1 MDNNTQETGVYSD
14 GRIAIIDKIKDI
26 NQPKSVK
33 IEDFVLLLCLKGK
46 ATIYINDELHEVRPG
61 DMLIAH
67 PNTILE
73 NGMTS
78 IDIEIRCIAL
88 SIDYV
93 KQLAMMEVKRWEV
106 ICFFEKSPIL
116 QLQPDEVE
124 SFCQYYDLL
133 RSKLSGPAGKHHKEM
148 MDSLLQAFLY
158 NMADTLSRFAPA
170 MQPQSYNSSERLFKH
185 FIEILSSSYPKPRS
199 VTDYAQRLNVSP
211 KYLSAVCKEVSG
223 HTASELINNYVMK
236 DVYYLL
242 KEDKATAESPL
253 FERYMY
259 DEATAKTEDAEIKM
273 PYNQSINLYDYV
285 ALYGSYDEATTPGEV
300 SVDDGILKVS
310 KKLEDNG
317 FNVVYTFENIKYE
330 VADDNKTDQ
339 SRFINLGLLH
349 SSRLRSLILQQ
360 VILPIRRKSS
370 MN

>member
-93 KQLAMMEVKRWEV
+93 KQKRWEV

-158 NMADTLSRFAPA
+158 DMADTLSRFAPA

-211 KYLSAVCKEVSG
+211 KYLSAVCKQISG
-223 HTASELINNYVMK
+223 HPASYLIDQCVIKDINFLLLRTEKSIKEIANELDFPNISFFGKYVK
-236 DVYYLL
+236 KHLGASPRQLRDKQ
-242 KEDKATAESPL
+242 KELS
-253 FERYMY
+253 
-259 DEATAKTEDAEIKM
+259 
-273 PYNQSINLYDYV
+273 
-285 ALYGSYDEATTPGEV
+285 
-300 SVDDGILKVS
+300 
-310 KKLEDNG
+310 
-317 FNVVYTFENIKYE
+317 
-330 VADDNKTDQ
+330 
-339 SRFINLGLLH
+339 
-349 SSRLRSLILQQ
+349 
-360 VILPIRRKSS
+360 
-370 MN
+370 

>member
-1 MDNNTQETGVYSD
+1 MEKMDNNTQETGVYSD

-158 NMADTLSRFAPA
+158 DMADTLSRFAPA

-242 KEDKATAESPL
+242 KRQEKSIKEISNELDFPNLSFFGRYVKKHVGKSPKL
-253 FERYMY
+253 FR
-259 DEATAKTEDAEIKM
+259 EA
-273 PYNQSINLYDYV
+273 LCR
-285 ALYGSYDEATTPGEV
+285 GEV
-300 SVDDGILKVS
+300 EIEK
-310 KKLEDNG
+310 
-317 FNVVYTFENIKYE
+317 
-330 VADDNKTDQ
+330 
-339 SRFINLGLLH
+339 
-349 SSRLRSLILQQ
+349 
-360 VILPIRRKSS
+360 P
-370 MN
+370 